1 MQKALR
7 FIQRFQYPLIL
18 GVVVLGLF
26 ISMLNRSR
34 HPSPSSSL
42 PLATPSFTAAAS
54 PEAVPSVAASPSP
67 VAQESPR
74 PIASSSPQG
83 EDSLI
88 LASANFVSLDTATQT
103 LYYLDPTTR
112 ELLRTDLSTG
122 ETTSLATIPASTE
135 HLVWS
140 PDHAK
145 AILIARNWQ
154 DENNT
159 NALHDPQEK
168 DTAFV
173 KALFDI
179 AEDKISHLNANIR
192 AITFLGKNS
201 IIYQYMDRTFNNLS
215 IARHDGT
222 RWKNIATLKEGAE
235 ITRSGD
241 TALVKE
247 VSSNVVTRYNEQGET
262 IATYTVPGDL
272 YLSRSTWLAG
282 EETAVYWTKS
292 GNHTKI
298 RLYKSGKASDIATL
312 NVKSEDLTI
321 LWDNK
326 NSSLYTVT
334 LDGLTKLNVTVKP

>member
-34 HPSPSSSL
+34 RPSPLSSPS
-42 PLATPSFTAAAS
+42 LATPSLTAVTS
-54 PEAVPSVAASPSP
+54 PEARSSVATSPSP

-74 PIASSSPQG
+74 PIASPSPRG

-88 LASANFVSLDTATQT
+88 LANANFVSLDSATQT
-103 LYYLDPTTR
+103 LYYLDPTNG

-122 ETTSLATIPASTE
+122 ETTGLATIPAATE

-140 PDHAK
+140 PDHTK

-159 NALHDPQEK
+159 NALHNPQEK

-179 AEDKISHLNANIR
+179 AEDKISHLNTNIR

-201 IIYQYMDRTFNNLS
+201 IIYQYMDGTFNNLS
-215 IARHDGT
+215 IARQDGT

-247 VSSNVVTRYNEQGET
+247 VSSNVATRYNEQGKA
-262 IATYTVPGDL
+262 IAAYNVPEDL
-272 YLSRSTWLAG
+272 YLSRSIWLAG
-282 EETAVYWTKS
+282 EEAAVYWTKS
-292 GNHTKI
+292 GNRTKV
-298 RLYKSGKASDIATL
+298 RLYRSGKTSDIMTL

-326 NSSLYTVT
+326 NGSLYTVT